1 MTFWHPEFLHEWL
14 VMRPTI
20 SSVWVYSTPINIFLV
35 RHHWKPFFSNAFE
48 VLMFSGVHFYLS
60 NFSLYLHPLMSRSVN
75 IFIFYFPC
83 FHSLLS
89 GYIMGCNYLTIISN
103 IKFCNIRNK
112 VLLYCLYTPVAW
124 FSSWKV
130 SCMYV

>member
-1 MTFWHPEFLHEWL
+1 MVSLNTHPPDVSPPLFTDQSEGTKLFVYIHEAIHMHRRERTQYL
-14 VMRPTI
+14 SGTASLKAI
-20 SSVWVYSTPINIFLV
+20 S
-35 RHHWKPFFSNAFE
+35 FSNAHE

-112 VLLYCLYTPVAW
+112 VLLYTPVA
-124 FSSWKV
+124 
-130 SCMYV
+130 